1 MYISYEEYQRDYG
14 GGLSESDF
22 TAAEPKAEA
31 ELRYLTYLNGDIFAK
46 PDNAVKAALC
56 VAVDLVAQA
65 TQEAA
70 ARQGTAG
77 AAGIKSES
85 NDGYSVTYISDAQD
99 GQTADQA
106 LRRRIAQAVRTY
118 LLPTGWLRR
127 TLGCR
132 RGVTSRIGL

>member
-1 MYISYEEYQRDYG
+1 MYISYEDYQRQG
-14 GGLSESDF
+14 GSLSESDF
-22 TAAEPKAEA
+22 MTAEPKAEA
-31 ELRYLTYLNGDIFAK
+31 ELRYLTYINGDIFAK
-46 PDNAVKAALC
+46 PDQAVSSALC
-56 VAVDLVAQA
+56 VAIDLVAQA
-65 TQEAA
+65 AQEAA

-106 LRRRIAQAVRTY
+106 LRRRIYEAIRTY

-132 RGVTSRIGL
+132 HGVTSRIGL